1 MTFIISQIAESSNQ
15 SQSTLLAPTSVAAG
29 QRMPCSSIT
38 HTGLTVNANGQ
49 LVLSAGYT
57 FLLMASHYIERVSG
71 TGFIESQ
78 WYDVT
83 NSVYVGRSL
92 KNWVS
97 TLSYAGE
104 KRTAVARC
112 LIAPTVQTTLEMR
125 IISVTSG
132 TVVNTNSLFDYVGTP
147 WFSVISF

>member
-1 MTFIISQIAESSNQ
+1 MTFIINQVAESSNQ
-15 SQSTLLAPTSVAAG
+15 SQSTLLAPASAAAG

-71 TGFIESQ
+71 YGNIESQ

-83 NSVYVGRSL
+83 NSTYVGRSL
-92 KNWVS
+92 KNWLNTS
-97 TLSYAGE
+97 NTGG
-104 KRTAVARC
+104 KRTSIARC
-112 LIAPTVQTTLEMR
+112 LIVPSVQTTLEMR

-147 WFSVISF
+147 WYSVISF